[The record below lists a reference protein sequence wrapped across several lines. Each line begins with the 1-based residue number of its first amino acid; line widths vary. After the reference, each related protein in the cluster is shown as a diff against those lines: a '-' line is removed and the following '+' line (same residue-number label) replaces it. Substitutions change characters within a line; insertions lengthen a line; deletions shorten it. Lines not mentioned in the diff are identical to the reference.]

1 MKLLI
6 VAGHGNGDPGAC
18 ALGYREADL
27 TREVAKGLY
36 DELRKTM
43 GKQVDLYDT
52 SRNLYSDLKSGKYN
66 VIDGYTDIIE
76 IHFNAC
82 VQDLKGNGKST
93 GTEILV
99 HKSRYDAKDI
109 KLEERLLREICDCGL
124 KNRGVKPRSDL
135 QNMNICRNSGVNYF
149 LIEMCFIDDLDDM
162 NIYKQFKR
170 WNIEVFADTLLDYW
184 GYSVDSENESKP
196 VTVNTGRYDSID
208 SVPYGK
214 DTIQKLVNK
223 GLLKGG
229 NDGKLN
235 LSEDMLRVFIVNDRA
250 GLYD

>member
-6 VAGHGNGDPGAC
+6 VAGHGAGDPGAC

-36 DELRKTM
+36 GELSKVM

-82 VQDLKGNGKST
+82 VQDLKGNGRST

-109 KLEERLLREICDCGL
+109 VLEEKLLRELCDCGW

-135 QNMNICRNSGVNYF
+135 QNMNICRNSRVNYF